1 MNLSTPQRSF
11 SLPRKENCGD
21 QSCGECLACRHRA
34 RVAIADYV
42 VRKVYTE
49 RKRSFGNARAEDRR
63 YAAAMLL
70 KMLDAAGL
78 STDRQISLDDIQRS
92 DWGRAMRG
100 RQLSDG
106 RTDGSDSP

>member
-34 RVAIADYV
+34 RVAIASYV
-42 VRKVYTE
+42 L
-49 RKRSFGNARAEDRR
+49 RKRFDERGRSYEKSGPEERR
-63 YAAAMLL
+63 YVKNLVL
-70 KMLDAAGL
+70 RMLDAAGL
-78 STDRQISLDDIQRS
+78 STDTQISLDAIQRS
-92 DWGRAMRG
+92 EWGLAMRD
-100 RQLSDG
+100 RQLTAG